1 MKTYRVKT
9 IGTYIANYVVE
20 ASSVEDA
27 IQQFKKWIMTKILS
41 QNTKTMNELLALLMS
56 LE

>member
-27 IQQFKKWIMTKILS
+27 IQQFKNGYDENFEPEYQDDERVISVTDES
-41 QNTKTMNELLALLMS
+41 
-56 LE
+56 